1 MRERYETLKLNDLRD
16 IAKKR
21 GIKGASGLK
30 KSEIIDLMCEL
41 DEKEKAEKETAE
53 KSAEA
58 PKDEAEHLLRQ
69 KNKKHL
75 RKRES

>member
-21 GIKGASGLK
+21 GIKGAGTLK

-41 DEKEKAEKETAE
+41 DEKEAAKKEETAS
-53 KSAEA
+53 KEA
-58 PKDEAEHLLRQ
+58 IPSVAKD
-69 KNKKHL
+69 
-75 RKRES
+75 